1 MRDEKEIDG
10 NIATGFD
17 KGKSFSTRFANR
29 KDEGDR

>member
-1 MRDEKEIDG
+1 MCDEKEIDG

-17 KGKSFSTRFANR
+17 KRKSFSTRPANR